1 MEKDLTVLKAVID
14 ADYKRHIKRFE
25 SLEPNKDIV
34 FLGDSMIAYF
44 PLKSFKLNDRVHNL
58 GIPGDTTIGVLKRIE
73 QAIRLKPKKL
83 LLGIGLNDFVLTDL
97 NTEETY
103 RNIMNICDT
112 IKEQVK
118 DVEIY
123 IAELTPINKSDF
135 PHQMFVKYRNLDDS
149 DQLNDML
156 NEQKRYKIIPL
167 FKALVNEQ
175 YELKL
180 DLTKDGVHL
189 NDKGYEIYLNSL
201 QKALF

>member
-14 ADYKRHIKRFE
+14 ADYKRHVKRFE

-44 PLKSFKLNDRVHNL
+44 PLKSYKLDDKVHNL
-58 GIPGDTTIGVLKRIE
+58 GIPGDTTIGILNRIE
-73 QAIRLKPKKL
+73 QVIRLKPKKL

-103 RNIMNICDT
+103 KNIINICDT

-118 DVEIY
+118 DVDIF

-135 PHQMFVKYRNLDDS
+135 PNQMFVKYRNIIDA

-156 NEQKRYKIIPL
+156 NEQTRYKIISL
-167 FKALVNEQ
+167 FQKLVSEH

-180 DLTKDGVHL
+180 ELTKDGIHL
-189 NDKGYEIYLNSL
+189 NKLGYHQYLESL